1 MEQIRSF
8 ADKYLAH
15 VPSLKVTD
23 IVEIIIISFLVYHI
37 MVWIKNTKA
46 WALFKGVVFIMVF
59 IVIAALFE
67 MNTILWIAKNVV
79 MYGVVALVVILQ
91 PELRKALEQLGQ
103 KNLIRSVIPFES
115 SKPEE
120 GLFSD
125 RTIREIVKGCVE
137 MSRAKTGALIVVR
150 QLDSLAEYERT
161 GIAVDGIVTSQ
172 LLINIFEKNT
182 PLHDGAV
189 IVQGNRVTYAT
200 CYLPLSDNMRLSKDL
215 GTRHRAGVGISE
227 VTDSMTVIVSEE
239 NGKISVAYEG
249 TLSRGL
255 TAEELEEK
263 LRSIQKKPTDEKAHK
278 RWKGWFHNEK

>member
-91 PELRKALEQLGQ
+91 PELRKALEQLG
-103 KNLIRSVIPFES
+103 KTEFLASLLPFDIGKVED
-115 SKPEE
+115 

-125 RTIREIVKGCVE
+125 KTIHEISKACEE
-137 MSRAKTGALIVVR
+137 MGKVKTGALIVV
-150 QLDSLAEYERT
+150 QQNDPLTEYERT
-161 GIAVDGIVTSQ
+161 GIDVDGIVTSQ
-172 LLINIFEKNT
+172 LLINIFEHNT

-189 IVQGNRVTYAT
+189 IVRGDRIISAT
-200 CYLPLSDNMRLSKDL
+200 CYLPLSDNMSLSKDL

-239 NGKISVAYEG
+239 TGKISVAYSG
-249 TLSRGL
+249 VLYRSLSPADL
-255 TAEELEEK
+255 EDQLKKIQNKPVEEK
-263 LRSIQKKPTDEKAHK
+263 EHK
-278 RWKGWFHNEK
+278 LWKGR